1 VMTYMQMQI
10 ILLLHLETLYLQKEA
25 DQTVNPGASIGA
37 LKPAYKIGIT
47 VYRKKDYRSSLL
59 YERDYHPY
67 KFVPFTS
74 AVTFGLLL

>member
-1 VMTYMQMQI
+1 MKI
-10 ILLLHLETLYLQKEA
+10 ILLLQREALFLQKKA

-37 LKPAYKIGIT
+37 LKPACEIGIT

-67 KFVPFTS
+67 KFVPFMR
-74 AVTFGLLL
+74 AVTFDLLL